1 MMSSRTDAAPDRAAP
16 PRADR
21 AIGGNSRGGN
31 YRGDRDPAPV
41 ASTALDSSIASQAV
55 IRVERISKRFGTTQA
70 LDGVS
75 LSVEAGRDSLSNELT
90 AGFGLKAL
98 LCAV

>member
-21 AIGGNSRGGN
+21 AIGGNSRG
-31 YRGDRDPAPV
+31 DRSPAPV